1 MKAIVKKVMLASLLV
16 TSSGVQSNELDSLLQ
31 ASAAIVDQIN
41 TGILMSGAAQGFAY
55 TGTGISDGTL
65 AGTAYISAAQV
76 TAYNDSLTSM
86 VNFLPYGSA
95 QTYLEDQAN
104 AELQLLNESISE
116 FTSVVVDML
125 AVQEISE
132 LSAAAS
138 TPDEQAAVQEY
149 VTNNTDSLTIDQA
162 DADTYNQSLDDIE
175 THANSAGAFLAV
187 ASNTDAVAFLDQGA
201 MDNNTTVESNT
212 LSYSAASQS
221 VNIAWNSGNPAT
233 SVYVNGSDAFNI
245 NLYVSNAD
253 ILTAGETSALYLTGP
268 TFLGFSCFMTQT
280 NCEEG
285 GK

>member
-1 MKAIVKKVMLASLLV
+1 MMASLLA

-41 TGILMSGAAQGFAY
+41 TGILMSGAAQGYAY

-76 TAYNDSLTSM
+76 TAYNDSLNGM

-104 AELQLLNESISE
+104 AEIQAMNDAIGE
-116 FTSVVVDML
+116 FTSVVIDML
-125 AVQEISE
+125 AVQEVSE

-149 VTNNTDSLTIDQA
+149 VTNNTDALTIDQA
-162 DADTYNQSLDDIE
+162 DADIYNSSLDSIE
-175 THANSAGAFLAV
+175 GHANSAGAFLAV

-221 VNIAWNSGNPAT
+221 VNIAWNSGNAAT

-285 GK
+285 GT

>member
-1 MKAIVKKVMLASLLV
+1 MASLLA
-16 TSSGVQSNELDSLLQ
+16 TSLGVQSNELDSLLQ

-41 TGILMSGAAQGFAY
+41 TGILMSGAAQGYAY

-76 TAYNDSLTSM
+76 TAYNDSLTGM

-104 AELQLLNESISE
+104 AEIQAMNDAIGE
-116 FTSVVVDML
+116 FTSVVIDML
-125 AVQEISE
+125 AVQEVSE

-149 VTNNTDSLTIDQA
+149 VTNNTDALTIDQA

-175 THANSAGAFLAV
+175 SHANSAGAFLAV
-187 ASNTDAVAFLDQGA
+187 ASNADAVAFLDQGA

-212 LSYSAASQS
+212 LSYSAATQS

-233 SVYVNGSDAFNI
+233 SIYVNGSDAFNI
-245 NLYVSNAD
+245 NLYVSSAD

-280 NCEEG
+280 DCEESG
-285 GK
+285 G

>member
-16 TSSGVQSNELDSLLQ
+16 TSSGVQSNELDNLLQ

-41 TGILMSGAAQGFAY
+41 TGILMSGAAQGYAY

-76 TAYNDSLTSM
+76 TAYNDSLTGM

-104 AELQLLNESISE
+104 AEIQAMNDAIGE
-116 FTSVVVDML
+116 FTNVVIDML
-125 AVQEISE
+125 AVQEVSE

-149 VTNNTDSLTIDQA
+149 VTNNTDALTIDQA

-175 THANSAGAFLAV
+175 SHANSAGAFLAV

-221 VNIAWNSGNPAT
+221 VNIAWNSGNAAT

-285 GK
+285 GT

>member
-1 MKAIVKKVMLASLLV
+1 MKAIMKKVMLASLLA

-76 TAYNDSLTSM
+76 TAYNDSLTGM

-104 AELQLLNESISE
+104 AEIQAMNDAIGE
-116 FTSVVVDML
+116 FTNVVIDML
-125 AVQEISE
+125 AVQEVSE

-175 THANSAGAFLAV
+175 SHANSAGAFLAV

-221 VNIAWNSGNPAT
+221 VNIAWNSGNAAT

-268 TFLGFSCFMTQT
+268 TYLGYECFMTQT

-285 GK
+285 GT

>member
-1 MKAIVKKVMLASLLV
+1 MASLLA
-16 TSSGVQSNELDSLLQ
+16 TSLGVQSNELDSLLQ

-41 TGILMSGAAQGFAY
+41 TGILMSGAAQGYAY
-55 TGTGISDGTL
+55 TGSGISDGSM
-65 AGTAYISAAQV
+65 AGTAYISAGQV
-76 TAYNDSLTSM
+76 TAYNDALTGM

-104 AELQLLNESISE
+104 AEIQAMNAAISE
-116 FTSVVVDML
+116 FTSVVIQML
-125 AVQEISE
+125 AVQEVSE
-132 LSAAAS
+132 LSASAS

-149 VTNNTDSLTIDQA
+149 VTNNTDALTIDQA

-175 THANSAGAFLAV
+175 SHANSAGAFLAV
-187 ASNTDAVAFLDQGA
+187 ASNADAVAFLDQGA

-212 LSYSAASQS
+212 LSYSAATQS

-233 SVYVNGSDAFNI
+233 SIYVNGSDAFNI

-280 NCEEG
+280 DCEESG
-285 GK
+285 G

>member
-1 MKAIVKKVMLASLLV
+1 MMASLLA
-16 TSSGVQSNELDSLLQ
+16 TSLGVQSNELDSLLQ

-41 TGILMSGAAQGFAY
+41 TGILMSGAAQGYAY
-55 TGTGISDGTL
+55 TGSGISDGSM
-65 AGTAYISAAQV
+65 AGTAYISAGQV
-76 TAYNDSLTSM
+76 TAYNDALTGM

-104 AELQLLNESISE
+104 AEIQAMNAAISE
-116 FTSVVVDML
+116 FTSVVIQML
-125 AVQEISE
+125 AVQEVSE
-132 LSAAAS
+132 LSASAS

-149 VTNNTDSLTIDQA
+149 VTNNTDALTIDQA

-175 THANSAGAFLAV
+175 SHANSAGAFLAV
-187 ASNTDAVAFLDQGA
+187 ASNADAVAFLDQGA

-212 LSYSAASQS
+212 LSYSAATQS

-233 SVYVNGSDAFNI
+233 SIYVNGSDAFNI

-285 GK
+285 GT

>member
-1 MKAIVKKVMLASLLV
+1 MMASLLA

-41 TGILMSGAAQGFAY
+41 TGILMSGAAQGYAY

-76 TAYNDSLTSM
+76 TAYNDSLTGM

-104 AELQLLNESISE
+104 AEIQAMNDAIGE
-116 FTSVVVDML
+116 FTNVVIDML
-125 AVQEISE
+125 AVQEVSE

-175 THANSAGAFLAV
+175 SHANSAGAFLAV

-221 VNIAWNSGNPAT
+221 VNIAWNSGNAAT

-268 TFLGFSCFMTQT
+268 TYLGYSCFMTQT

-285 GK
+285 GT

>member
-1 MKAIVKKVMLASLLV
+1 MASLLA
-16 TSSGVQSNELDSLLQ
+16 TSLGVQSNELDSLLQ

-41 TGILMSGAAQGFAY
+41 TGILMSGAAQGYAY
-55 TGTGISDGTL
+55 TGSGISDGSM
-65 AGTAYISAAQV
+65 AGTAYISAGQV
-76 TAYNDSLTSM
+76 TAYNDALTGM

-104 AELQLLNESISE
+104 AEIQAMNAAISE
-116 FTSVVVDML
+116 FTSVVIQML
-125 AVQEISE
+125 AVQEVSE
-132 LSAAAS
+132 LSASAS

-149 VTNNTDSLTIDQA
+149 VTNNTDALTIDQA

-175 THANSAGAFLAV
+175 SHANSAGAFLAV
-187 ASNTDAVAFLDQGA
+187 ASNADAVAFLDQGA

-212 LSYSAASQS
+212 LSYSAATQS

-233 SVYVNGSDAFNI
+233 SIYVNGSDAFNI
-245 NLYVSNAD
+245 NLYVSSAD

-280 NCEEG
+280 DCEESG
-285 GK
+285 G

>member
-1 MKAIVKKVMLASLLV
+1 MMASLLA

-41 TGILMSGAAQGFAY
+41 TGILMSGAAQGYAY

-76 TAYNDSLTSM
+76 TAYNDSLTGM

-104 AELQLLNESISE
+104 AEIQAMNDAIGE
-116 FTSVVVDML
+116 FTNVVIDML
-125 AVQEISE
+125 AVQEVSE

-175 THANSAGAFLAV
+175 SHANSAGAFLAV

-221 VNIAWNSGNPAT
+221 VNIAWNSGNAAT

-285 GK
+285 GT